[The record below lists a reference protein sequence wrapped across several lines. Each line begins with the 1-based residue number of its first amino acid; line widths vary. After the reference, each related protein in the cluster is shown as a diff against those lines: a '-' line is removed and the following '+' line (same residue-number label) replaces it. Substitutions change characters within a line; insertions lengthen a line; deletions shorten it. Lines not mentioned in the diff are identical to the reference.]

1 MKQVSDAWRV
11 VRGWMLYAML
21 LDCEHCQGTALER
34 WDGAWQPCSMCKG
47 SGSQRH
53 ADQATLTDQAALNAP
68 PRCGCPECS
77 GEWDQ

>member
-1 MKQVSDAWRV
+1 MKRLSDAWRV

-53 ADQATLTDQAALNAP
+53 ADQAALNAP
-68 PRCGCPECS
+68 LRCGCPECS